1 MVEENMKSKNT
12 WDDKKL
18 KKLEDLW
25 QKGHPI
31 SKIGE
36 MLGVSRNSVA
46 GKAHRMGL
54 PKRSSPIISTDKKE
68 DSSNKIDNEIINKNV
83 PLKIKLRGVQWS
95 RTKCCWPEGDPK
107 QSDFKFCGEDI
118 FPGRPYC
125 DKHSLLA
132 YTNTRENS

>member
-1 MVEENMKSKNT
+1 MKNKNT
-12 WDDKKL
+12 WDEQKL
-18 KKLEDLW
+18 KELEDLW
-25 QKGHPI
+25 KQGHPI

-36 MLGVSRNSVA
+36 ILGVSRNSVA

-54 PKRSSPIISTDKKE
+54 PKRSSPISSAKKE
-68 DSSNKIDNEIINKNV
+68 NLTVEKNNETSNLDI
-83 PLKIKLRGVQWS
+83 PLKIKLRNVQWS

-107 QSDFKFCGEDI
+107 QNDFKFCGQDI

>member
-1 MVEENMKSKNT
+1 MKSKNT
-12 WDDKKL
+12 WNDTKL
-18 KKLEDLW
+18 KELEDLW
-25 QKGHPI
+25 KQGHPI

-54 PKRSSPIISTDKKE
+54 PKRTSPISSVKKE
-68 DSSNKIDNEIINKNV
+68 NLSVEKNNENFNINL
-83 PLKIKLRGVQWS
+83 PLKIKLRSVQWS
-95 RTKCCWPEGDPK
+95 RIKCCWPEGDPK
-107 QSDFKFCGEDI
+107 QNDFKFCGQDI

-132 YTNTRENS
+132 YTNARENS

>member
-1 MVEENMKSKNT
+1 
-12 WDDKKL
+12 
-18 KKLEDLW
+18 
-25 QKGHPI
+25 
-31 SKIGE
+31 

-54 PKRSSPIISTDKKE
+54 PKRTSPISTEKKQNL
-68 DSSNKIDNEIINKNV
+68 SGIKGNEIADKNI

-95 RTKCCWPEGDPK
+95 RIKCCWPEGDPK
-107 QSDFKFCGEDI
+107 QNDFRFCGKDI

-132 YTNTRENS
+132 YTNTRENT

>member
-1 MVEENMKSKNT
+1 MKNKNT
-12 WDDKKL
+12 WDDLKL
-18 KKLEDLW
+18 KELENLW
-25 QKGHPI
+25 SQGHPI

-54 PKRSSPIISTDKKE
+54 PKRNSPISPVKKE
-68 DSSNKIDNEIINKNV
+68 NFSDEQNNITTEKEI

-107 QSDFKFCGEDI
+107 QNDFKFCGQDI

>member
-1 MVEENMKSKNT
+1 MISKNT
-12 WDDKKL
+12 WNDSKL
-18 KKLEDLW
+18 KELEDLW
-25 QKGHPI
+25 KQGHPI

-36 MLGVSRNSVA
+36 ILGVSRNSVA

-54 PKRSSPIISTDKKE
+54 PKRTSPISSAKKE
-68 DSSNKIDNEIINKNV
+68 NSSVEKNNEISNINL
-83 PLKIKLRGVQWS
+83 PLKIKLRNVQWS

-107 QSDFKFCGEDI
+107 QNDFKFCGQDI

>member
-1 MVEENMKSKNT
+1 MTKNT
-12 WDDKKL
+12 WDDSKL
-18 KKLEDLW
+18 KELKDLW
-25 QKGHPI
+25 KQGHPI

-36 MLGVSRNSVA
+36 MLGVSRNSIA

-54 PKRSSPIISTDKKE
+54 PKRNSPIMSSEKKQN
-68 DSSNKIDNEIINKNV
+68 SSNILENNIDNKII

-95 RTKCCWPEGDPK
+95 RTKCCWPQGDPK
-107 QSDFKFCGEDI
+107 QNDFKFCGEDI

>member
-1 MVEENMKSKNT
+1 MTSKNT
-12 WDDKKL
+12 WNDTKL
-18 KKLEDLW
+18 KELEDLW
-25 QKGHPI
+25 KQGHPI

-36 MLGVSRNSVA
+36 ILGVSRNSVA

-54 PKRSSPIISTDKKE
+54 PKRTSPISSVKKE
-68 DSSNKIDNEIINKNV
+68 SLSFEKNIETSNINL
-83 PLKIKLRGVQWS
+83 PLKIKLRSVQWS

-107 QSDFKFCGEDI
+107 QNKFKFCGKDI

-132 YTNTRENS
+132 YTNARENS

>member
-1 MVEENMKSKNT
+1 MVKKNMKSKNI
-12 WDDKKL
+12 WDDSKL
-18 KKLEDLW
+18 KELEDLW
-25 QKGHPI
+25 KQGHPI

-36 MLGVSRNSVA
+36 ILGVSRNSVA

-54 PKRSSPIISTDKKE
+54 PKRSSPISSKKE
-68 DSSNKIDNEIINKNV
+68 NLSDQKNNEKSDKNI

-95 RTKCCWPEGDPK
+95 RIKCCWPEGDPK
-107 QSDFKFCGEDI
+107 QKDFKFCGKDI

>member
-1 MVEENMKSKNT
+1 MSNKNT
-12 WDDKKL
+12 WDDVKL
-18 KKLEDLW
+18 KKLENLW
-25 QKGHPI
+25 KEGHPI

-36 MLGVSRNSVA
+36 MLGVSRNSIA

-54 PKRSSPIISTDKKE
+54 AKRISPISVDKKQ
-68 DSSNKIDNEIINKNV
+68 STNSKIYNEITDQIM

-107 QSDFKFCGEDI
+107 LNDFKFCGQDI

>member
-1 MVEENMKSKNT
+1 MVKKNMSIKNT
-12 WDDKKL
+12 WDDPKL
-18 KKLEDLW
+18 KELEDLW
-25 QKGHPI
+25 KQGHPI

-36 MLGVSRNSVA
+36 MLGVSRNSIA

-54 PKRSSPIISTDKKE
+54 PKRTSPILSSKKEKLSDKK
-68 DSSNKIDNEIINKNV
+68 NNENDNKNI

-107 QSDFKFCGEDI
+107 QNDFKFCGQDI

>member
-1 MVEENMKSKNT
+1 MSSNNT
-12 WDDKKL
+12 WDDLKL
-18 KKLEDLW
+18 KKLQDLW
-25 QKGHPI
+25 KQGLPI

-36 MLGVSRNSVA
+36 MLGVSRNSIA

-54 PKRSSPIISTDKKE
+54 PKRNSPI
-68 DSSNKIDNEIINKNV
+68 SSDAKSSFQKRKDEVVDENI
-83 PLKIKLRGVQWS
+83 PLKIKLRSVQWS

-107 QSDFKFCGEDI
+107 QKNFKFCGKDI
-118 FPGRPYC
+118 YPGRPYC

>member
-1 MVEENMKSKNT
+1 MKNNT
-12 WDDKKL
+12 WDEL
-18 KKLEDLW
+18 KLEKLQDLW
-25 QKGHPI
+25 KQGHPI
-31 SKIGE
+31 SKIGD

-54 PKRSSPIISTDKKE
+54 PKRTSPISSIKKE
-68 DSSNKIDNEIINKNV
+68 KSSDEINNEITNENI

-95 RTKCCWPEGDPK
+95 RIKCCWPEGDPK
-107 QSDFKFCGEDI
+107 QNNFKFCGKDI

-132 YTNTRENS
+132 YTNSRENS

>member
-1 MVEENMKSKNT
+1 MTIKNV
-12 WDDKKL
+12 WDEPKL
-18 KKLEDLW
+18 KELEDLW
-25 QKGHPI
+25 KQGHPI

-36 MLGVSRNSVA
+36 MLGVSRNSIA

-54 PKRSSPIISTDKKE
+54 PKRTSPISSSKKE
-68 DSSNKIDNEIINKNV
+68 KLTDHKNIENNNKNI

-107 QSDFKFCGEDI
+107 LNDFKFCGQDI

>member
-1 MVEENMKSKNT
+1 MVNKSMKNNNT
-12 WDDKKL
+12 WDNLKL

-25 QKGHPI
+25 KQGLPI

-36 MLGVSRNSVA
+36 ILGVSRNSVA

-54 PKRSSPIISTDKKE
+54 PKRTSPISSTKKE
-68 DSSNKIDNEIINKNV
+68 NLSDEKNNQTSEQDI

-95 RTKCCWPEGDPK
+95 RVKCCWPEGDPK
-107 QSDFKFCGEDI
+107 QKNFKFCGEDI

>member
-1 MVEENMKSKNT
+1 MKNKST
-12 WDDKKL
+12 WDDLKL

-25 QKGHPI
+25 REGHPI

-36 MLGVSRNSVA
+36 LLGVSRNSVA
-46 GKAHRMGL
+46 GKAHRIGL
-54 PKRSSPIISTDKKE
+54 PKRTSPISQAKKE
-68 DSSNKIDNEIINKNV
+68 HLNDEKNNKITDENL
-83 PLKIKLRGVQWS
+83 PLKIKLRRVQWS

-107 QSDFKFCGEDI
+107 QNNFKFCGQDI

-132 YTNTRENS
+132 YTNARENS

>member
-1 MVEENMKSKNT
+1 MVKKNMTNKNI
-12 WDDKKL
+12 WDDTKL
-18 KKLEDLW
+18 KELEDLW
-25 QKGHPI
+25 DQGHPI

-54 PKRSSPIISTDKKE
+54 PKRTSPISTSKKE
-68 DSSNKIDNEIINKNV
+68 NLSDQKNQENNDKNI
-83 PLKIKLRGVQWS
+83 PLKIKLRAVHWS

-107 QSDFKFCGEDI
+107 QNDFKFCGQDI

>member
-1 MVEENMKSKNT
+1 MVKKNMTIKNV
-12 WDDKKL
+12 WDGPKL
-18 KKLEDLW
+18 KELEDLW
-25 QKGHPI
+25 KQGHPI

-36 MLGVSRNSVA
+36 MLGVSRNSIA

-54 PKRSSPIISTDKKE
+54 PKRTSPILSSKKE
-68 DSSNKIDNEIINKNV
+68 KLSDQKNNENDNKNI

-107 QSDFKFCGEDI
+107 QNDFKFCGQDI

>member
-1 MVEENMKSKNT
+1 MTSKNT
-12 WDDKKL
+12 WNDTKL
-18 KKLEDLW
+18 KELEDLW
-25 QKGHPI
+25 KQGHPI

-54 PKRSSPIISTDKKE
+54 PKRTSPISSAKKE
-68 DSSNKIDNEIINKNV
+68 NLSGEKNNQTSDLDI

-95 RTKCCWPEGDPK
+95 RVKCCWPEGDPK
-107 QSDFKFCGEDI
+107 QNNFKFCGEDI

>member
-1 MVEENMKSKNT
+1 MISKNI
-12 WDDKKL
+12 WDNAKL
-18 KKLEDLW
+18 KELEDLW
-25 QKGHPI
+25 KQGHPI

-36 MLGVSRNSVA
+36 ILGVSRNSVA

-54 PKRSSPIISTDKKE
+54 PKRTSPISSLKKE
-68 DSSNKIDNEIINKNV
+68 KLSDRKNDEKDDKNI

-95 RTKCCWPEGDPK
+95 RIKCCWPEGDPK
-107 QSDFKFCGEDI
+107 QNDFKFCGQDI

>member
-1 MVEENMKSKNT
+1 MSNKNT
-12 WDDKKL
+12 WDDQKL

-25 QKGHPI
+25 DHGHPF
-31 SKIGE
+31 SKLGE

-54 PKRSSPIISTDKKE
+54 AKRTSPISSEKKQSVTGIKNNEITDK
-68 DSSNKIDNEIINKNV
+68 II
-83 PLKIKLRGVQWS
+83 PLKIKLREVQWS
-95 RTKCCWPEGDPK
+95 RTKCCWPEGDPN
-107 QSDFKFCGEDI
+107 QNNFKFCGEDI

-125 DKHSLLA
+125 DTHSLLA

>member
-1 MVEENMKSKNT
+1 MSAKNT
-12 WDDKKL
+12 WDDLKL
-18 KKLEDLW
+18 KELQELW
-25 QKGHPI
+25 KRGLPI

-36 MLGVSRNSVA
+36 KLGVSRNSVA

-54 PKRSSPIISTDKKE
+54 SKRTSPISSEKKQNL
-68 DSSNKIDNEIINKNV
+68 SGKNDNEITNKV
-83 PLKIKLRGVQWS
+83 IPLKIKLREVQWS

-107 QSDFKFCGEDI
+107 LNDFKFCGQDI

>member
-1 MVEENMKSKNT
+1 MSNKNT
-12 WDDKKL
+12 WDKLKL

-25 QKGHPI
+25 EQGHPI

-54 PKRSSPIISTDKKE
+54 AKRTSPISLEKKQSE
-68 DSSNKIDNEIINKNV
+68 TSKIENEISNKMI

-107 QSDFKFCGEDI
+107 QNDFKFCGKDI
-118 FPGRPYC
+118 FLGRPYC

-132 YTNTRENS
+132 YTNNRENS

>member
-1 MVEENMKSKNT
+1 MNNT
-12 WDDKKL
+12 KL
-18 KKLEDLW
+18 KELEDLW
-25 QKGHPI
+25 MQGHPI

-54 PKRSSPIISTDKKE
+54 PKRNSPISSTKKQNL
-68 DSSNKIDNEIINKNV
+68 SGINDNQIINKV
-83 PLKIKLRGVQWS
+83 IPLKIKLREVQWS

-107 QSDFKFCGEDI
+107 QNDFKFCGEEI

-125 DKHSLLA
+125 DKHSILA

>member
-1 MVEENMKSKNT
+1 MVENIMSNKNI
-12 WDDKKL
+12 WDNSKL
-18 KKLEDLW
+18 KELEDLW
-25 QKGHPI
+25 KQGHPI

-36 MLGVSRNSVA
+36 ILGVSRNSVA

-54 PKRSSPIISTDKKE
+54 PKRTSPISTKKE
-68 DSSNKIDNEIINKNV
+68 NLTDQKHNENNNKNI

-107 QSDFKFCGEDI
+107 QNNFKFCGQDI

>member
-1 MVEENMKSKNT
+1 MVNKNMKNKNT
-12 WDDKKL
+12 WDNLKL

-25 QKGHPI
+25 KQGLPI

-36 MLGVSRNSVA
+36 ILGVSRNSVA

-54 PKRSSPIISTDKKE
+54 PKRTSPISSAKKE
-68 DSSNKIDNEIINKNV
+68 NLSDEKNNQTTDQDI

-95 RTKCCWPEGDPK
+95 RVKCCWPEGDPK
-107 QSDFKFCGEDI
+107 QNNFKFCGEDI

>member
-1 MVEENMKSKNT
+1 MKSKNT
-12 WDDKKL
+12 WNDTKL
-18 KKLEDLW
+18 KELEDLW
-25 QKGHPI
+25 KQGHPI

-54 PKRSSPIISTDKKE
+54 PKRTSPISSVKKE
-68 DSSNKIDNEIINKNV
+68 NSSVEINNETSNINL
-83 PLKIKLRGVQWS
+83 PLKIKLRSVQWS

-107 QSDFKFCGEDI
+107 QNDFKFCGQDI

-132 YTNTRENS
+132 YTNARENS

>member
-1 MVEENMKSKNT
+1 MTSNNT
-12 WDDKKL
+12 WDELKL
-18 KKLEDLW
+18 KKLQDLW
-25 QKGHPI
+25 KQGLPI

-36 MLGVSRNSVA
+36 MLGVSRNSIA

-54 PKRSSPIISTDKKE
+54 PKRNSPISLDDK
-68 DSSNKIDNEIINKNV
+68 SSLQKKKDETVNENI
-83 PLKIKLRGVQWS
+83 PLKIKLRSVQWS

-107 QSDFKFCGEDI
+107 QKNFKFCGKDI
-118 FPGRPYC
+118 YPGRPYC